1 MPYAVPSL
9 TRRGAPVQLMKL
21 SVIIPAFNEAA
32 YIGAALDSLE
42 AAAAHLRAH
51 SGAEV
56 EVVVVDNNSTDDTAA
71 IARDKGATVVTEP
84 AQGIARARNAGA
96 RHAEGDVLVFVDADV
111 TAPTTLLEAIHAAM
125 DDPSCVGGGVDVE
138 YRPRR
143 LLVSL
148 HLRAWRLL
156 ARLLDMVQGPTQFC
170 RASVF
175 GQVGGYDERA
185 WIGEDVDFYWSL
197 KRFAK
202 RTGGTVS
209 FIRDPRVQASSRR
222 FDTWPLWKVIVWT
235 NPLFIALFRRRK
247 GMWGG
252 WYTHPVR

>member
-1 MPYAVPSL
+1 
-9 TRRGAPVQLMKL
+9 MKL
-21 SVIIPAFNEAA
+21 SIIIPAFNEAA
-32 YIGAALDSLE
+32 YIGATLDSLE
-42 AAAAHLRAH
+42 AAVAHLRAQ

-56 EVVVVDNNSTDDTAA
+56 GVIVVDNNSTDDTAA
-71 IARDKGATVVTEP
+71 IARSKGAAVVAEP
-84 AQGIARARNAGA
+84 VQGIARARNAGA
-96 RHAEGDVLVFVDADV
+96 RHADGDVLVFVDADV
-111 TAPTTLLEAIHAAM
+111 TAPTTLLAAIHDALE
-125 DDPSCVGGGVDVE
+125 DSSCVGGGFDVE

-143 LLVSL
+143 LPIRL

-175 GQVGGYDERA
+175 DQVGGYDERA
-185 WIGEDVDFYWSL
+185 WIGEDVDFFWSM

-202 RTGGTVS
+202 RTGGTVR
-209 FIRDPRVQASSRR
+209 FIRNPRVRPSSRR
-222 FDTWPLWKVIVWT
+222 FDTWPLWKVLVWT

-252 WYTHPVR
+252 WYARPVR